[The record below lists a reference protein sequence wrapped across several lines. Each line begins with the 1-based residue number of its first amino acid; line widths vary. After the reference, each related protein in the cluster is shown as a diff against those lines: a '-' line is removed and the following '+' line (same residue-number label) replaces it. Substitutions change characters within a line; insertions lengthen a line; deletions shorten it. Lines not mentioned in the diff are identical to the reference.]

1 MTVQDH
7 QTVDDLDAFDTD
19 LDHHSPY
26 FRENNYAIMRDLQQ
40 RCPVA
45 HSSSWGGF
53 WMFTDYESCKAAAHD
68 PELFSNDMR
77 KAVPT
82 AGYPNPLI
90 PIDIDPPLL
99 LDYRR
104 VVLPWFSKVAADR
117 KAAEI
122 QQLVDEMLDDVI
134 ESGEADL
141 SMALTTPV
149 PARMILRVL
158 GFDDTRWADW
168 VGWVHNMVHDRAH
181 EPELAMA
188 GAMNIAM
195 ETMKEVEARRGA
207 LTDDLMSEL
216 MRAEIDGALMDDAQL
231 QGFVMLLMLGGMD
244 TTSGLT
250 GNTLVELDLDLA
262 LRERLRTHPEQIVE
276 ATEEFLRHDTPSQG
290 LSRYVTHDAEFRGR
304 HLKAG
309 DRVLLM
315 YASANRDPAV
325 FDNPDEID
333 LDRPHNRHMAFALGG
348 HRCLGS
354 NFARLMF
361 QTMVNTVL
369 RRMPDFRV
377 SGELVRYPDAGDVY
391 GVKHLPVT
399 FTPGPRVGAS

>member
-1 MTVQDH
+1 MTTTEQD
-7 QTVDDLDAFDTD
+7 FDTD

-26 FRENNYAIMRDLQQ
+26 FRENNYAIMKDLQQ

-53 WMFTDYESCKAAAHD
+53 WMFTDYDACKAAAHD
-68 PELFSNDMR
+68 PELFSSDMR
-77 KAVPT
+77 KGVPQ
-82 AGYPNPLI
+82 AGQPFPLI

-104 VVLPWFSKVAADR
+104 IVLPWFSKIAAD
-117 KAAEI
+117 KMAGEI
-122 QQLVDEMLDDVI
+122 RQLVDEMVDAFI

-141 SMALTTPV
+141 SSQLTTPV
-149 PARMILRVL
+149 PARIILRVL

-181 EPELAMA
+181 SPELALAAVMA
-188 GAMNIAM
+188 IAG
-195 ETMKEVEARRGA
+195 ETAKEVAARRSA
-207 LTDDLMSEL
+207 PTDDLMS
-216 MRAEIDGALMDDAQL
+216 ALMAAEVAGRPLSDDEL
-231 QGFVMLLMLGGMD
+231 LGFVMLLMLGGMD

-250 GNTLVELDLDLA
+250 GNTLVELDRDPA
-262 LRERLRTHPEQIVE
+262 LRERLRSQPELVPE

-290 LSRYVTHDAEFRGR
+290 LSRYVTRDAEFRGR
-304 HLKAG
+304 HLKEG

-315 YASANRDPAV
+315 YAAANRDPAV
-325 FDNPDEID
+325 FDHPDEID
-333 LDRPHNRHMAFALGG
+333 LDRPHYRHMAFALGA

-354 NFARLMF
+354 NLARLMF
-361 QTMVNTVL
+361 QIMITTVL
-369 RRMPDFRV
+369 ERIPDFRI

-391 GVKHLPVT
+391 GVQHLPVS
-399 FTPGPRVGAS
+399 FTPGPRS

>member
-1 MTVQDH
+1 MTTAEHD
-7 QTVDDLDAFDTD
+7 FDTD

-53 WMFTDYESCKAAAHD
+53 WMFTDYDSCKAAVHD
-68 PELFSNDMR
+68 PELFSSDMR
-77 KAVPT
+77 KGVP
-82 AGYPNPLI
+82 AGGQPFPLI

-99 LDYRR
+99 QDYRR
-104 VVLPWFSKVAADR
+104 VVLPWFSKAAAER
-117 KAAEI
+117 KAGEI
-122 QQLVDEMLDDVI
+122 QQLVDEMVDVFI

-141 SMALTTPV
+141 SDQLTTPV
-149 PARMILRVL
+149 PARLILQVL
-158 GFDDTRWADW
+158 GFDDARWADW

-181 EPELAMA
+181 SPEVAVA
-188 GAMNIAM
+188 AATAVAV
-195 ETMKEVEARRGA
+195 ETAKEIEIRRSA
-207 LTDDLMSEL
+207 PTDDLMS
-216 MRAEIDGALMDDAQL
+216 ALMVAEVAGRRMTDVEL
-231 QGFVMLLMLGGMD
+231 LGFVMLLMLGGMD

-250 GNTLVELDLDLA
+250 GNTLVELDRDPA
-262 LRERLRTHPEQIVE
+262 LRERLRAHPDLIPE

-290 LSRYVTHDAEFRGR
+290 LSRYVTRDAEFRGR
-304 HLKAG
+304 QLTAG

-315 YASANRDPAV
+315 YAAANRDPAV
-325 FDNPDEID
+325 FENPDEID

-354 NFARLMF
+354 NFARQMF
-361 QTMVNTVL
+361 QTMIATVL
-369 RRMPDFRV
+369 RRIPDFRI

-399 FTPGPRVGAS
+399 FTPGARS